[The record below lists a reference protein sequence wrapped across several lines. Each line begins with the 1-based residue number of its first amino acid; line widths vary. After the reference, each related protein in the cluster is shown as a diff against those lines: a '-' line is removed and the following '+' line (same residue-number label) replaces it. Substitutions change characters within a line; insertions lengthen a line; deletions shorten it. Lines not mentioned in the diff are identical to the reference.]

1 MPWLSD
7 EASQLPIIISLSI
20 LVVGLYFRGTV
31 LWISVTLV
39 LCFLLIVD
47 RDSIITLV
55 IYGFTATLLI
65 GGYRRIR
72 MGQASKNISP
82 DYSSVR
88 SQGIIVVDSNNL
100 LGLVNWDLGLFQ
112 EFISEL
118 EADGFSVH
126 LFFDHSI
133 QRLLKQKKLI
143 EPTETVPMTLCRVM
157 GMNRHQ
163 LTVSKKGHKA
173 DALLVRHA
181 DRNRLT
187 VLSND
192 RFNKKSDD
200 KFYLEAAKRLNQAGL
215 IKRVG
220 LVEGKLT
227 IL

>member
-1 MPWLSD
+1 MSGLSD

-65 GGYRRIR
+65 AGYRRIR
-72 MGQASKNISP
+72 MGLIPKNITQDHSG
-82 DYSSVR
+82 VR

-100 LGLVNWDLGLFQ
+100 LGLVNWDLGLFK
-112 EFISEL
+112 EFIAEL
-118 EADGFSVH
+118 EVDGFSVH

-133 QRLLKQKKLI
+133 QRLLKEKKVI

-220 LVEGKLT
+220 LVEGRLT

>member
-7 EASQLPIIISLSI
+7 ETSQLPIIISLSI

-31 LWISVTLV
+31 LWISSTLV

-47 RDSIITLV
+47 RDSIVTLV
-55 IYGFTATLLI
+55 VYGFTATLLI
-65 GGYRRIR
+65 AGYRRIR
-72 MGQASKNISP
+72 IGLVHKNIAQDHSG
-82 DYSSVR
+82 VR
-88 SQGIIVVDSNNL
+88 WKDIIVVDSNNL
-100 LGLVNWDLGLFQ
+100 LGLVNWDLVLFK
-112 EFISEL
+112 EFILEL
-118 EADGFSVH
+118 EADGFNVH
-126 LFFDHSI
+126 LFFDHSV

-143 EPTETVPMTLCRVM
+143 EPTETVPMTLSRVM

-181 DRNRLT
+181 DRNSLT

-200 KFYLEAAKRLNQAGL
+200 KFYLDAAKRLKQAGL

>member
-7 EASQLPIIISLSI
+7 DASQLPIIISLSV
-20 LVVGLYFRGTV
+20 LVLGLYFRGTV
-31 LWISVTLV
+31 LWISVTFV

-55 IYGFTATLLI
+55 IYAFTATLLI
-65 GGYRRIR
+65 AGYRRIR
-72 MGQASKNISP
+72 MGLVSKNIAQDDPSP
-82 DYSSVR
+82 R
-88 SQGIIVVDSNNL
+88 SQGTIVVDSNNL
-100 LGLVNWDLGLFQ
+100 LGLVNWDLVLFR
-112 EFISEL
+112 EFIAEL

-126 LFFDHSI
+126 LFFDYSI

-157 GMNRHQ
+157 KRTRHQ

-181 DRNRLT
+181 DRNSLT

-200 KFYLEAAKRLNQAGL
+200 KFYIEAAKRLTRAGL

-220 LVEGKLT
+220 LVEGRLT

>member
-7 EASQLPIIISLSI
+7 ETSQLPIIISLSI

-31 LWISVTLV
+31 LWISSTLV

-47 RDSIITLV
+47 RDSIVTLV
-55 IYGFTATLLI
+55 VYGFTATLLI
-65 GGYRRIR
+65 AGYRRIR
-72 MGQASKNISP
+72 IGLVHKNIAQDHSG
-82 DYSSVR
+82 VR
-88 SQGIIVVDSNNL
+88 WKDIIVVDSNNL
-100 LGLVNWDLGLFQ
+100 LGLVNWDLVLFK
-112 EFISEL
+112 EFILEL
-118 EADGFSVH
+118 EADGFNVH
-126 LFFDHSI
+126 LFFDHSV

-143 EPTETVPMTLCRVM
+143 EPTETVPMTLSRVM

-200 KFYLEAAKRLNQAGL
+200 KFYLDAAKRLKQAGL

>member
-7 EASQLPIIISLSI
+7 EASQLPIIISLSV
-20 LVVGLYFRGTV
+20 LVVGLYFRGTA

-65 GGYRRIR
+65 AGYRRIQ
-72 MGQASKNISP
+72 MGQVPKNIARE
-82 DYSSVR
+82 YYGVR
-88 SQGIIVVDSNNL
+88 SEGVIVVDSNNL
-100 LGLVNWDLGLFQ
+100 LGLVNWDLALFQ
-112 EFISEL
+112 NFIAEL

-133 QRLLKQKKLI
+133 QRLLKQNKLI

-157 GMNRHQ
+157 GMNRHK
-163 LTVSKKGHKA
+163 LTVSKRGHKA

-181 DRNRLT
+181 DRNKLT

-220 LVEGKLT
+220 LVEGRLT

>member
-31 LWISVTLV
+31 LWISVTFV

-72 MGQASKNISP
+72 MGRASKNISP

-88 SQGIIVVDSNNL
+88 SQGVIVVDSNNL

-112 EFISEL
+112 EFIAEL

-133 QRLLKQKKLI
+133 QRLLKQNKLI
-143 EPTETVPMTLCRVM
+143 KPTETVPMTLCRVM
-157 GMNRHQ
+157 RRSRHQ

-200 KFYLEAAKRLNQAGL
+200 KFYIEAAKRLTRAGL

-220 LVEGKLT
+220 LVEGRLT